1 MIQVKSSL
9 NLGNISIRRSKSG
22 RKKVLFIDEA
32 HMLDIECF
40 FFLNCVLNND
50 LAPLIVTASH
60 PVLPKIH
67 GTQYKLPHGLPV
79 DFLGRVLILPQSACL
94 DFDERSSEWR
104 GRC

>member
-1 MIQVKSSL
+1 
-9 NLGNISIRRSKSG
+9 
-22 RKKVLFIDEA
+22 
-32 HMLDIECF
+32 MLDIECF

-79 DFLGRVLILPQSACL
+79 DFLGRVLIVSTTKSEADDSEQFIKKRSASPVRML
-94 DFDERSSEWR
+94 GFRREIIRVER
-104 GRC
+104 